1 MGLGS
6 GRIAPILPIRVAL
19 SPAMNHLLDLLQYYG
34 LAFVFINVLALQAGF
49 PVPAYPTLI
58 VTGAL
63 AARGNYSLAA
73 LLATAVGA
81 SLIADIG
88 WYSVGRRVGGPVL
101 RTLCRI
107 SLSPDS
113 CVRQT
118 ESIFTRWG
126 AQSLMVAKFIPGFA
140 SVATAMAGV
149 LRVPLWRFLPADAIG
164 ATLWSGVAIALGYI
178 FRNAIDDVL
187 VVLQEMGKIGLGLIV
202 LAFAAYVFW
211 KWLQRRRFI
220 RQLVMDRITVDEV
233 RRLMDEGNIGM
244 VIDVRSPMAQEIT
257 GRIPGAVTVDPQN
270 MTFDLVAVE
279 PQSEVV
285 VYCACPNEAT
295 AVKVAKALQQH
306 GFKRVRPLH
315 GGIDA
320 WIAAGH
326 DVER

>member
-1 MGLGS
+1 
-6 GRIAPILPIRVAL
+6 
-19 SPAMNHLLDLLQYYG
+19 MNHLLDLLQYYG
-34 LAFVFINVLALQAGF
+34 LAFVFINVLALQAGL

-63 AARGNYSLAA
+63 AARGGYSLPA
-73 LLATAVGA
+73 LLGTAVAA
-81 SLIADIG
+81 SLIADLS
-88 WYSVGRRVGGPVL
+88 WYSLGRRVGGPVL

-118 ESIFTRWG
+118 EAIFTRWG

-149 LRVPLWRFLPADAIG
+149 LRVPLWRFIPADAIG
-164 ATLWSGVAIALGYI
+164 AALWSGVAIALGYI

-187 VVLQEMGKIGLGLIV
+187 DVLQELGKIGLVLIV
-202 LAFAAYVFW
+202 LAFIAYVFW
-211 KWLQRRRFI
+211 KWLQRKRFI
-220 RQLVMDRITVDEV
+220 RQLIMDRISVDEV
-233 RRLMDEGNIGM
+233 RRLMDEGRMGM
-244 VIDVRSPMAQEIT
+244 VIDVRSPMSQQVT

-270 MTFDLVAVE
+270 LKFDLIAVE

-295 AVKVAKALQQH
+295 AAKVAKALIQH

-320 WIAAGH
+320 WIEAGH
-326 DVER
+326 AVEH

>member
-1 MGLGS
+1 
-6 GRIAPILPIRVAL
+6 
-19 SPAMNHLLDLLQYYG
+19 MNHLLDLLQHYG
-34 LAFVFINVLALQAGF
+34 LVFVFINVLALQAGLPF
-49 PVPAYPTLI
+49 PAYPTLI

-63 AARGNYSLAA
+63 ASRGGHSLSA

-81 SLIADIG
+81 SLLADLA

-149 LRVPLWRFLPADAIG
+149 LRVPLWRFVPADAVG
-164 ATLWSGVAIALGYI
+164 ATLWAGVAISLGYV

-187 VVLQEMGKIGLGLIV
+187 EVLQDLGKIGLVLIV
-202 LAFAAYVFW
+202 LGFVAYVFW
-211 KWLQRRRFI
+211 KWLQRKRFI
-220 RQLVMDRITVDEV
+220 RQLIMDRISVDEV
-233 RRLMDEGNIGM
+233 RSLIDDGRIGM

-270 MTFDLVAVE
+270 MKFDLVAVQ

-306 GFKRVRPLH
+306 GFKRVRPLY

>member
-1 MGLGS
+1 
-6 GRIAPILPIRVAL
+6 
-19 SPAMNHLLDLLQYYG
+19 MNHLLDLLQYYG
-34 LAFVFINVLALQAGF
+34 LAFVFINVLALQAGL

-126 AQSLMVAKFIPGFA
+126 AQSLMVAKFIPVFA

-187 VVLQEMGKIGLGLIV
+187 AVLQEMGKIGLALVV
-202 LAFAAYVFW
+202 LGFVAYVFW
-211 KWLQRRRFI
+211 KWLQRKRFI
-220 RQLVMDRITVDEV
+220 RQLVMDRISVDEV
-233 RRLMDEGNIGM
+233 RRLMDEGNVGM

>member
-1 MGLGS
+1 
-6 GRIAPILPIRVAL
+6 
-19 SPAMNHLLDLLQYYG
+19 MNHLLDLLQYYG
-34 LAFVFINVLALQAGF
+34 LAFVFVNVLALQAGL
-49 PVPAYPTLI
+49 PMPAYPTLI

-73 LLATAVGA
+73 LLATAVSA

-149 LRVPLWRFLPADAIG
+149 LRVPLWRFVPADAIG
-164 ATLWSGVAIALGYI
+164 ATLWSGVAIALGYL
-178 FRNAIDDVL
+178 FRDAIDDVL
-187 VVLQEMGKIGLGLIV
+187 ALLQEMGKIGLVLIV

-211 KWLQRRRFI
+211 KWLQRKRFI

-233 RRLMDEGNIGM
+233 HRLMDEGNIGM

-270 MTFDLVAVE
+270 MTFDLVAVQ

-295 AVKVAKALQQH
+295 AVKVAKALKQH

-326 DVER
+326 DVEH

>member
-1 MGLGS
+1 
-6 GRIAPILPIRVAL
+6 
-19 SPAMNHLLDLLQYYG
+19 MNHLLDLLQHYG
-34 LAFVFINVLALQAGF
+34 LAFVFINVLALQAGLPF
-49 PVPAYPTLI
+49 PAYPTLI

-63 AARGNYSLAA
+63 ASRGGYSLPA

-81 SLIADIG
+81 SLLADLA

-149 LRVPLWRFLPADAIG
+149 LRVPLWRFIPADAIG
-164 ATLWSGVAIALGYI
+164 ATLWAGVAISLGYI

-187 VVLQEMGKIGLGLIV
+187 EVLQDLGKIGLVLIV
-202 LAFAAYVFW
+202 LAFVAYVFW
-211 KWLQRRRFI
+211 KWLQRKRFI
-220 RQLVMDRITVDEV
+220 RQLIMDRISVDEV
-233 RRLMDEGNIGM
+233 RSLIDDGRIGM
-244 VIDVRSPMAQEIT
+244 VIDVRSPMAQEVT

-270 MTFDLVAVE
+270 MKFDLVAVE

-295 AVKVAKALQQH
+295 AVEVAKALRQH
-306 GFKRVRPLH
+306 GFKRVRPLY

-326 DVER
+326 EVER

>member
-1 MGLGS
+1 
-6 GRIAPILPIRVAL
+6 
-19 SPAMNHLLDLLQYYG
+19 MNLLDLLQHYG
-34 LAFVFINVLALQAGF
+34 LAFVFINVLALQAGL

-63 AARGNYSLAA
+63 AARGGYSLPA
-73 LLATAVGA
+73 LLGTAVAA
-81 SLIADIG
+81 SLIADLF
-88 WYSVGRRVGGPVL
+88 WYSLGRRVGGPVL

-118 ESIFTRWG
+118 EAIFTRWG
-126 AQSLMVAKFIPGFA
+126 AQSLMIAKFIPGFA

-149 LRVPLWRFLPADAIG
+149 LRVPLWRFVPADAIG
-164 ATLWSGVAIALGYI
+164 AALWSGVAIALGYI

-187 VVLQEMGKIGLGLIV
+187 TVLQELGKIGLVLIV
-202 LAFAAYVFW
+202 LVFIAYVFW
-211 KWLQRRRFI
+211 KWLQRKRFI
-220 RQLVMDRITVDEV
+220 RQLIMDRISVDEV
-233 RRLMDEGNIGM
+233 RRLMDENRLGM
-244 VIDVRSPMAQEIT
+244 VIDVRSPMSQQIT

-270 MTFDLVAVE
+270 LKFDLIAVE

-295 AVKVAKALQQH
+295 AAKVAKALIQH

-320 WIAAGH
+320 WIEAGH
-326 DVER
+326 AVEH

>member
-1 MGLGS
+1 MS
-6 GRIAPILPIRVAL
+6 
-19 SPAMNHLLDLLQYYG
+19 HLLDLLQYYG

-73 LLATAVGA
+73 LLATAVSA
-81 SLIADIG
+81 SLIADLG

-101 RTLCRI
+101 RTLCKI

-118 ESIFTRWG
+118 ESIFARWG

-149 LRVPLWRFLPADAIG
+149 LRVPLWRFVPADAIG

-187 VVLQEMGKIGLGLIV
+187 AVLQEMGKIGLMLIV

-233 RRLMDEGNIGM
+233 RRLIDEGNIGM

-270 MTFDLVAVE
+270 MTFDLIAVE

>member
-1 MGLGS
+1 
-6 GRIAPILPIRVAL
+6 
-19 SPAMNHLLDLLQYYG
+19 MNHLLDLLQYYG
-34 LAFVFINVLALQAGF
+34 LAFVFINVLALQAGLPF
-49 PVPAYPTLI
+49 PAYPTLI

-63 AARGNYSLAA
+63 ASRGGYSLPA
-73 LLATAVGA
+73 LLATAVAA
-81 SLIADIG
+81 SLIADLA
-88 WYSVGRRVGGPVL
+88 WYATGRRIGGPVL
-101 RTLCRI
+101 RTLCRV

-149 LRVPLWRFLPADAIG
+149 LRVPLWRFIPADAIG
-164 ATLWSGVAIALGYI
+164 ATLWAGVAISLGYI

-187 VVLQEMGKIGLGLIV
+187 EVLQAMGKIGLVLIV
-202 LAFAAYVFW
+202 LAFAGYVLW
-211 KWLQRRRFI
+211 KWLQRKRFI
-220 RQLVMDRITVDEV
+220 RQLIMDRISVDEV
-233 RRLMDEGNIGM
+233 RTLIDEGRIGM
-244 VIDVRSPMAQEIT
+244 VIDVRSPMSQEIT

-270 MTFDLVAVE
+270 MKFDLVAVE

-295 AVKVAKALQQH
+295 AVAVAKALVEH

>member
-1 MGLGS
+1 
-6 GRIAPILPIRVAL
+6 
-19 SPAMNHLLDLLQYYG
+19 MNHLLDLLQYYG
-34 LAFVFINVLALQAGF
+34 LAFVFINVLALQAGL

-63 AARGNYSLAA
+63 AARGGFSLPA
-73 LLATAVGA
+73 LLATAVAA
-81 SLIADIG
+81 SLIADLA
-88 WYSVGRRVGGPVL
+88 WYSTGRRIGGPVL

-149 LRVPLWRFLPADAIG
+149 LRIPLLRFIPADAIG
-164 ATLWSGVAIALGYI
+164 AALWSGVAIGLGYI
-178 FRNAIDDVL
+178 FRDAIDDVL
-187 VVLQEMGKIGLGLIV
+187 NVLTQLGKIGLILIV
-202 LAFAAYVFW
+202 LAFIAYLGW
-211 KWLQRRRFI
+211 KWLQRKRFI
-220 RQLVMDRITVDEV
+220 RQLIMDRISVDEV
-233 RRLMDEGNIGM
+233 RRLIDEGKMGM
-244 VIDVRSPMAQEIT
+244 VIDVRSPMSQQAT

-270 MTFDLVAVE
+270 LKFDLVAVA

-295 AVKVAKALQQH
+295 AVLVAKALMQH

-326 DVER
+326 DVERGAPASVSGE

>member
-1 MGLGS
+1 
-6 GRIAPILPIRVAL
+6 
-19 SPAMNHLLDLLQYYG
+19 MNHLLDLLQYYG
-34 LAFVFINVLALQAGF
+34 LAFVFINVLALQAGL

-63 AARGNYSLAA
+63 ASRGGYSLPA
-73 LLATAVGA
+73 LLATAVAA
-81 SLIADIG
+81 SLIADLA

-126 AQSLMVAKFIPGFA
+126 AHSLMVAKFIPGFA

-149 LRVPLWRFLPADAIG
+149 LRVPLWRFIPADAIG
-164 ATLWSGVAIALGYI
+164 ATLWAGVAISLGYI

-187 VVLQEMGKIGLGLIV
+187 DVLQQMGKIGLGLII
-202 LAFAAYVFW
+202 LAFVAYVFW
-211 KWLQRRRFI
+211 KWLQRKRFI
-220 RQLVMDRITVDEV
+220 RQLIMDRITVDEV

-244 VIDVRSPMAQEIT
+244 VIDVRSPMSQDIT
-257 GRIPGAVTVDPQN
+257 GRIPGAVTVDPEN

-279 PQSEVV
+279 PRSEVV
-285 VYCACPNEAT
+285 VYCACPNEAS
-295 AVKVAKALQQH
+295 AVKVAKALVQH
-306 GFKRVRPLH
+306 GFKRVRPLY

>member
-1 MGLGS
+1 
-6 GRIAPILPIRVAL
+6 
-19 SPAMNHLLDLLQYYG
+19 MNHLLDLLQYYG

-81 SLIADIG
+81 SLIADLG

-101 RTLCRI
+101 RTLCKI

-118 ESIFTRWG
+118 ESIFARWG

-149 LRVPLWRFLPADAIG
+149 LRVPLWRFVPADAIG

-187 VVLQEMGKIGLGLIV
+187 AVLQEMGKIGLMLIV

-233 RRLMDEGNIGM
+233 RRLIDEGNIGM

-326 DVER
+326 EVER

>member
-1 MGLGS
+1 
-6 GRIAPILPIRVAL
+6 
-19 SPAMNHLLDLLQYYG
+19 MNHLLDLLQYYG
-34 LAFVFINVLALQAGF
+34 LAFVFINVLALQAGL

-63 AARGNYSLAA
+63 ASRGGFSLPA
-73 LLATAVGA
+73 LLATAVVA
-81 SLIADIG
+81 SLIADLG
-88 WYSVGRRVGGPVL
+88 WYLVGRRVGGPVL
-101 RTLCRI
+101 RTLCKI

-149 LRVPLWRFLPADAIG
+149 LRISIWRFIPADAIG

-187 VVLQEMGKIGLGLIV
+187 AVLQEMGKIGLTLIV
-202 LAFAAYVFW
+202 LAFVAYLFW
-211 KWLQRRRFI
+211 KWLQRKRFI
-220 RQLVMDRITVDEV
+220 RQLIMDRISVDEV
-233 RRLMDEGNIGM
+233 RRLMDEGKIGM
-244 VIDVRSPMAQEIT
+244 VIDVRSPMSQEIT

-270 MTFDLVAVE
+270 ITFGLVAVE

-285 VYCACPNEAT
+285 VYCACPNEAS
-295 AVKVAKALQQH
+295 AVKVAKALVQH

-326 DVER
+326 EVER

>member
-1 MGLGS
+1 
-6 GRIAPILPIRVAL
+6 
-19 SPAMNHLLDLLQYYG
+19 MNLLDLLQYYG
-34 LAFVFINVLALQAGF
+34 LAFVFINVLALQAGL

-63 AARGNYSLAA
+63 AARGGYSLPA
-73 LLATAVGA
+73 LLGTAVAA
-81 SLIADIG
+81 SLIADLS
-88 WYSVGRRVGGPVL
+88 WYSLGRRVGGPVL

-118 ESIFTRWG
+118 EAIFTRWG

-149 LRVPLWRFLPADAIG
+149 LRVPLWRFIPADAIG
-164 ATLWSGVAIALGYI
+164 AALWSGVAIALGYI

-187 VVLQEMGKIGLGLIV
+187 TVLQELGKIGLVLIV
-202 LAFAAYVFW
+202 LAFFAYVFW
-211 KWLQRRRFI
+211 KWLQRKRFI
-220 RQLVMDRITVDEV
+220 RQLIMDRISVDEV
-233 RRLMDEGNIGM
+233 RRLMDEGRLGM
-244 VIDVRSPMAQEIT
+244 VIDVRSPMSQQVT

-270 MTFDLVAVE
+270 LKFDLIAVE

-295 AVKVAKALQQH
+295 AAKVAKALIQH

-320 WIAAGH
+320 WIEAGH
-326 DVER
+326 AVEH

>member
-1 MGLGS
+1 
-6 GRIAPILPIRVAL
+6 
-19 SPAMNHLLDLLQYYG
+19 MNHLLDLLQYYG
-34 LAFVFINVLALQAGF
+34 LAFVFINVLALQAGL

-63 AARGNYSLAA
+63 ASRGGFSLPA
-73 LLATAVGA
+73 LLATAVAA
-81 SLIADIG
+81 SLIADLA
-88 WYSVGRRVGGPVL
+88 WYSTGRRVGGPVL
-101 RTLCRI
+101 RTLCKI

-118 ESIFTRWG
+118 EAIFTRWG
-126 AQSLMVAKFIPGFA
+126 AQSLIVAKFIPGFA

-149 LRVPLWRFLPADAIG
+149 LRVPLYRFIPCDAIG
-164 ATLWSGVAIALGYI
+164 AALWSGVAIFLGYI

-187 VVLQEMGKIGLGLIV
+187 DVLAQLGKIGLGLV
-202 LAFAAYVFW
+202 LLAFAAYIFW
-211 KWLQRRRFI
+211 KWLQRKRFI
-220 RQLVMDRITVDEV
+220 RQLIMDRISVDEV
-233 RRLMDEGNIGM
+233 RKLIDEGRMGM
-244 VIDVRSPMAQEIT
+244 VIDVRSPMSQEVT

-270 MTFDLVAVE
+270 LKFDLIAIE
-279 PQSEVV
+279 PRSEVV

-295 AVKVAKALQQH
+295 AVVVAKALVQH

-326 DVER
+326 EVER

>member
-1 MGLGS
+1 
-6 GRIAPILPIRVAL
+6 
-19 SPAMNHLLDLLQYYG
+19 MNHLLDLLQFYG
-34 LAFVFINVLALQAGF
+34 LAFVFINVLALQAGL

-63 AARGNYSLAA
+63 ASRGGFSLPA
-73 LLATAVGA
+73 LLATAVVA
-81 SLIADIG
+81 SLIADLA
-88 WYSVGRRVGGPVL
+88 WYATGRRFGGPVL

-118 ESIFTRWG
+118 ESIFMRWG
-126 AQSLMVAKFIPGFA
+126 ARSLVVAKFIPGFA

-149 LRVPLWRFLPADAIG
+149 LRVPLWRFIPADAVG
-164 ATLWSGVAIALGYI
+164 AALWSGVAIALGYV

-187 VVLQEMGKIGLGLIV
+187 EVLQQMGKIGLALIV
-202 LAFAAYVFW
+202 LAFVAYVFW
-211 KWLQRRRFI
+211 KWLQRKRFI
-220 RQLVMDRITVDEV
+220 RQLIMDRISVDEV
-233 RRLMDEGNIGM
+233 RTLIDEGRIGM
-244 VIDVRSPMAQEIT
+244 VIDVRSPMSQEIT

-270 MTFDLVAVE
+270 MKFDLVAVE

-295 AVKVAKALQQH
+295 AVAVAKALVQH

-320 WIAAGH
+320 WIAAGN

>member
-1 MGLGS
+1 
-6 GRIAPILPIRVAL
+6 
-19 SPAMNHLLDLLQYYG
+19 MNHLLDLLQYYG
-34 LAFVFINVLALQAGF
+34 LAFVFINVLALQAGL

-63 AARGNYSLAA
+63 AARGHYSLAA
-73 LLATAVGA
+73 LLATAVSA
-81 SLIADIG
+81 SLIADLA

-101 RTLCRI
+101 RTLCKI

-118 ESIFTRWG
+118 ESIFMRWG
-126 AQSLMVAKFIPGFA
+126 SLSLMVAKFIPGFA

-149 LRVPLWRFLPADAIG
+149 LRVPLWRFVPADAIG
-164 ATLWSGVAIALGYI
+164 ATLWSGVAITLGYV

-187 VVLQEMGKIGLGLIV
+187 AVLQEMGKIGLVLIV

-220 RQLVMDRITVDEV
+220 RQLVMDRISVDEV

-244 VIDVRSPMAQEIT
+244 VIDVRSPMSQEIT

-270 MTFDLVAVE
+270 MTFDLIAVE

>member
-1 MGLGS
+1 M
-6 GRIAPILPIRVAL
+6 
-19 SPAMNHLLDLLQYYG
+19 AMNHLLELLQYYG
-34 LAFVFINVLALQAGF
+34 LAFVFINVLALQAGL

-63 AARGNYSLAA
+63 ASRGGFSLPA
-73 LLATAVGA
+73 LLGTAVAA
-81 SLIADIG
+81 SLIADLA
-88 WYSVGRRVGGPVL
+88 WYSTGRRFGGPVL

-126 AQSLMVAKFIPGFA
+126 ARSLMVAKFVPGFA

-149 LRVPLWRFLPADAIG
+149 LRVPLWRFIPADAIG
-164 ATLWSGVAIALGYI
+164 AALWSGVAIALGYI

-187 VVLQEMGKIGLGLIV
+187 AVLQEMGKIGLTLIV
-202 LAFAAYVFW
+202 LAFIAYVFW
-211 KWLQRRRFI
+211 KWLQRKRFI
-220 RQLVMDRITVDEV
+220 RQLIMDRISVDEV
-233 RRLMDEGNIGM
+233 RQLMDEGKIGM
-244 VIDVRSPMAQEIT
+244 VIDVRSPMSQEIT

-270 MTFDLVAVE
+270 ITFDLVAVE

-285 VYCACPNEAT
+285 VYCACPNEAS
-295 AVKVAKALQQH
+295 AVKVAKALVQH

>member
-1 MGLGS
+1 MS
-6 GRIAPILPIRVAL
+6 
-19 SPAMNHLLDLLQYYG
+19 HLLDLLQYYG

-149 LRVPLWRFLPADAIG
+149 LRVPLWRFVPADAIG

-187 VVLQEMGKIGLGLIV
+187 AVLQEMGKIGLMLIV
-202 LAFAAYVFW
+202 LAFAAYVLW

-233 RRLMDEGNIGM
+233 RRLIDEGNIGM

-270 MTFDLVAVE
+270 MTFDLIAVE

>member
-1 MGLGS
+1 
-6 GRIAPILPIRVAL
+6 
-19 SPAMNHLLDLLQYYG
+19 MNHLLDLLQYYG
-34 LAFVFINVLALQAGF
+34 LAFVFINVLALQAGL

-73 LLATAVGA
+73 LLAAAVSA
-81 SLIADIG
+81 SLIADFA

-101 RTLCRI
+101 RTLCKI

-126 AQSLMVAKFIPGFA
+126 ALSLMVAKFIPGFA

-149 LRVPLWRFLPADAIG
+149 LRVPLWRFVPADAIG
-164 ATLWSGVAIALGYI
+164 ATLWSGVAIALGYV

-187 VVLQEMGKIGLGLIV
+187 AVLQEMGKIGLGLIV

-211 KWLQRRRFI
+211 KWLQRKRFI
-220 RQLVMDRITVDEV
+220 RQLVMDRISVDEV
-233 RRLMDEGNIGM
+233 RRLIDEGNIGM

-257 GRIPGAVTVDPQN
+257 GRIPGAVTVDPHN

>member
-1 MGLGS
+1 
-6 GRIAPILPIRVAL
+6 
-19 SPAMNHLLDLLQYYG
+19 MNHLLDLLQYYG
-34 LAFVFINVLALQAGF
+34 LAFVFINVLALQAGL

-63 AARGNYSLAA
+63 ASRGFYSLPA
-73 LLATAVGA
+73 LLATAVVA
-81 SLIADIG
+81 SLIADLG
-88 WYSVGRRVGGPVL
+88 WYSVGRRVGSPVL
-101 RTLCRI
+101 RTLCKI

-126 AQSLMVAKFIPGFA
+126 AQSLLVAKFIPGFA

-149 LRVPLWRFLPADAIG
+149 LRVSIWRFIPADAIG
-164 ATLWSGVAIALGYI
+164 AMLWSGVAIALGYV

-187 VVLQEMGKIGLGLIV
+187 YALQQMGKIGFSLIIAV
-202 LAFAAYVFW
+202 FLAYLFW
-211 KWLQRRRFI
+211 KWLQRKRFI
-220 RQLVMDRITVDEV
+220 RQLIMDRITVDEV

-244 VIDVRSPMAQEIT
+244 VIDVRSPMSQEIT

-270 MTFDLVAVE
+270 ITFDLLAVE

-285 VYCACPNEAT
+285 VYCACPNEAS
-295 AVKVAKALQQH
+295 AVKVAKALMEH

-315 GGIDA
+315 GGIEA

>member
-6 GRIAPILPIRVAL
+6 GGRAPILLIRAAL

-211 KWLQRRRFI
+211 KWLQRKRFI
-220 RQLVMDRITVDEV
+220 RQLVMDRISVDEV

-270 MTFDLVAVE
+270 MTFDLIAVE

-295 AVKVAKALQQH
+295 AVKVAKALKQH